1 MKNIYL
7 WGIIGMI
14 IIGGGLWWY
23 KTSPSPITEKE
34 MRGTETVTPRIIE
47 IPTITYTNDGFTP
60 TEITIRKGIKVVFM
74 NQSDSPMW
82 IASGVHPTHLLYP
95 EFDGKASV
103 STGESY
109 SFIFEK
115 TGEHPYHNH
124 LNPSKKGKVVV
135 E

>member
-1 MKNIYL
+1 MNNTYL
-7 WGIIGMI
+7 WGIIGVI

-23 KTSPSPITEKE
+23 KTSPSLIAEKKI
-34 MRGTETVTPRIIE
+34 RGTETVTPRIIE
-47 IPTITYTNDGFTP
+47 VPTITYTNDGFTP
-60 TEITIRKGIKVVFM
+60 TEITVHKGSKVVFM
-74 NQSDSPMW
+74 NQSDNPMW

-95 EFDGKASV
+95 ELDGKASV
-103 STGESY
+103 ATGESY

-115 TGEHPYHNH
+115 IGVRPYHNH